1 MSEVEETA
9 LKNAVEIWGAPEDIP
24 ISELV
29 FEFWIQK
36 TNCIDQAFIHI
47 KDWYVI
53 GGFHF
58 DSPWGET
65 SFATSL
71 FLDDSPCGPIRAPSI
86 TEDYLINELTAAYA
100 FSLITD
106 RGTLN
111 SDDVCMFKVLDRLG
125 ISVGDHMYKYDDMMH
140 RDLKIETLIQEITK
154 NLVNVD
160 MPSLSEQRKRAL
172 SCFDHVKSRVD
183 KAIVELK
190 AEKNTSAPTAVEEFE
205 SDF

>member
-24 ISELV
+24 ISELISGY
-29 FEFWIQK
+29 WIEK
-36 TNCIDQAFIHI
+36 TNCKDFSFVHI
-47 KDWYVI
+47 RDWYVI
-53 GGFHF
+53 GGLQF
-58 DSPWGET
+58 DPPWGEV
-65 SFATSL
+65 SFANSL
-71 FLDDSPCGPIRAPSI
+71 FLDDSPHGSIRAPSI

-140 RDLKIETLIQEITK
+140 RDLKIETLVQEITK

-190 AEKNTSAPTAVEEFE
+190 AEKNTSAPTTDEEFE